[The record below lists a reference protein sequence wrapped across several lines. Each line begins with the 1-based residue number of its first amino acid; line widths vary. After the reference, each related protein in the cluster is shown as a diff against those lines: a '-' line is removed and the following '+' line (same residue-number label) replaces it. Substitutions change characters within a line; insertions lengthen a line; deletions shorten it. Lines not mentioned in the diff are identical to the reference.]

1 MGEDDISRDPA
12 RRKLERSN
20 SSASQKT
27 KHAEDKRD
35 VKRDKSRTRSSRSY
49 RYEPRTAAQQKD
61 KLDKS
66 KSTSDKPPVDRLKD
80 KGQIQGKYKY
90 GLAEKEKIKIPKP
103 QWFRPSMDRLWLEVK
118 HLLKPRASSRKV
130 QKFEDILQKFTEK
143 EKSQLWRKPSL
154 LPQEFEYFRSLYL
167 EAFCTYFF
175 DTDPTATLRTVHSM
189 VPPKP
194 IAPIVIA
201 GNLEKS
207 IPPGKEKLRQ
217 EERDQKSKE
226 STFTEK
232 NTTGNKVG
240 NTAKKQSQPP
250 TPSPPDAKLNT
261 KLTKAANPLSHPLKP
276 SPEKVETIKDKD
288 KKKSQ
293 FLPSKKKKPVE
304 LEIISSS
311 ESEDEESS
319 ESSSEDDDDEDD
331 EDDEELSSTSES
343 SNAKDSNSGILS
355 QIEKLIETAPAV
367 PEDTSRDGT
376 NSMTTITEKT
386 EPEPEPEKKTEE
398 APITDQA
405 TMRDMSRHRLHQQR
419 KLMLFLDIDHTIVH
433 STKDSQARRF
443 LKHPKLGISIVELNF
458 SNQYCCP
465 YYVIKRPGLV
475 KFLREVTQKYNIV
488 LYTMGSRAYAECV
501 CKVIDP
507 DSSLIRNRIIS
518 REDRYDKNL
527 VDEKDRPIK
536 SIQEFFP
543 LYRSTAMIVD
553 DTSNVWTDPE
563 DVYKVS
569 KFLFWGADSSGDTNE
584 HTSLDWNPNRMG
596 ALFNTDRELYRAL
609 RDLDEIYNSYF
620 NLLDKG
626 ESPSAPELM
635 RAILRKRYTNLKK

>member
-1 MGEDDISRDPA
+1 MGEDDVSKKPVK
-12 RRKLERSN
+12 RKHERS
-20 SSASQKT
+20 SSRSSQKT
-27 KHAEDKRD
+27 KPKEDKRD
-35 VKRDKSRTRSSRSY
+35 IRRDKSRTRSSRSY
-49 RYEPRTAAQQKD
+49 RYEPRTSSQQKEKQD
-61 KLDKS
+61 IS
-66 KSTSDKPPVDRLKD
+66 KTTSDKPPIDRVKE
-80 KGQIQGKYKY
+80 KGKSHGTYKY
-90 GLAEKEKIKIPKP
+90 GAAEKEKIKIPKP

-143 EKSQLWRKPSL
+143 EKSQLWRKTNL

-175 DTDPTATLRTVHSM
+175 DTDPTATLRTVHAM

-194 IAPIVIA
+194 TAPVLVA
-201 GNLEKS
+201 GGNVTKS
-207 IPPGKEKLRQ
+207 VPSPTGKEKQAQ
-217 EERDQKSKE
+217 EERRDDANPKDAITLK
-226 STFTEK
+226 K
-232 NTTGNKVG
+232 TTDI
-240 NTAKKQSQPP
+240 TKKQSQAA
-250 TPSPPDAKLNT
+250 TLNLPDAQVNT
-261 KLTKAANPLSHPLKP
+261 KSTNRPSDLANSAHGKTVTLKANAN
-276 SPEKVETIKDKD
+276 
-288 KKKSQ
+288 KKSQ
-293 FLPSKKKKPVE
+293 LLPTRKKKPVE

-311 ESEDEESS
+311 SSEDESSEESS
-319 ESSSEDDDDEDD
+319 DEDDDEDD
-331 EDDEELSSTSES
+331 DDEELSSTSEGHE
-343 SNAKDSNSGILS
+343 AKNSNSGILS
-355 QIEKLIETAPAV
+355 QIEKLIETAPV
-367 PEDTSRDGT
+367 IPENTSHDGT
-376 NSMTTITEKT
+376 NSMATITGNT
-386 EPEPEPEKKTEE
+386 EPKAEVQKEKKSEE

-443 LKHPKLGISIVELNF
+443 LKHPKLGLSIVELNF
-458 SNQYCCP
+458 SNQYSCP
-465 YYVIKRPGLV
+465 YYVIKRPGLE

-635 RAILRKRYTNLKK
+635 RAIFRKRYTHLKK